1 MPTTL
6 TAQEKRWLA
15 ALDRSAVR
23 VRDEH
28 DRMRALVAQLRENEV
43 PWEIIGQCCGIT
55 KQAAQQRF
63 GA

>member
-15 ALDRSAVR
+15 ALDRSAIR
-23 VRDEH
+23 ARDEQNT
-28 DRMRALVAQLRENEV
+28 MRGLVGMLRENGV
-43 PWEIIGQCCGIT
+43 PWEMIAQCLGVT

-63 GA
+63 SA

>member
-15 ALDRSAVR
+15 ALDRSAIR

-28 DRMRALVAQLRENEV
+28 NRMRVLVTQLRDSGV

-63 GA
+63 SA